1 MKKKKDIE
9 KAKEKILDLGDE
21 YDAKSY
27 NLFMVFFERLLN
39 GFYIY
44 RTRKASVHAGAST
57 FFAIMSLF
65 PMILLLVSATGYFI
79 GDIVEA
85 KKLVLNNFHESFPK
99 LAPWIFKSIEKIIT
113 AQLKGLSQNFLNV
126 VFLFWA
132 SAGFYNSVIV
142 GIRSIIHQEIKGGFI
157 FDDIRSLLGCTMMT
171 AFIICLLGLS
181 EGAFIYNMII
191 SQNKEISSTIKLLFD
206 YNIFQLGTSLLFF
219 TFCYK
224 FMESI
229 SLKDSFWGAI
239 TFVSCFIAAKSFYGV
254 YIGTIGKNLQASFGN
269 FYTLVIGLIWI
280 YVLMGS
286 FFLGACV
293 AYTNR
298 SRSLPV
304 NFLRAKGPSESDD
317 KAA

>member
-1 MKKKKDIE
+1 MKNKKDIE

-27 NLFMVFFERLLN
+27 NLFMVFFTRLLN

-79 GDIVEA
+79 GDIGQA
-85 KKLVLNNFHESFPK
+85 KKLVLDNFHESFPK

-113 AQLKGLSQNFLNV
+113 AQLKGLSQNILNII
-126 VFLFWA
+126 FLFWA
-132 SAGFYNSVIV
+132 SAGFFNSVIV

-171 AFIICLLGLS
+171 AFIVCLLGLS
-181 EGAFIYNMII
+181 EGSFIYNVII
-191 SQNKEISSTIKLLFD
+191 AQNKEIGTTIKLLFD
-206 YNIFQLGTSLLFF
+206 YNIFQLATSLLFF

-229 SLKDSFWGAI
+229 SLKDSFWGAL
-239 TFVSCFIAAKSFYGV
+239 TFVSCFIAAKSFYGF
-254 YIGTIGKNLQASFGN
+254 YIGTIGKNLQVSFGN

-280 YVLMGS
+280 YVLR
-286 FFLGACV
+286 
-293 AYTNR
+293 Y
-298 SRSLPV
+298 
-304 NFLRAKGPSESDD
+304 NFR
-317 KAA
+317 